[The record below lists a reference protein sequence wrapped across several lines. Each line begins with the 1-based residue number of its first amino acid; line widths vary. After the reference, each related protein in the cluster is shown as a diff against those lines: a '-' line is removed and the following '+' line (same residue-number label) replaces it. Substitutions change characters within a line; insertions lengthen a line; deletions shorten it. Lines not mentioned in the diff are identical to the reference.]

1 MKDSINILNK
11 LNEDNVIDFN
21 KGKEKLRNKE
31 LSKLDPNINDT
42 VESLSI
48 IQVLDNIIFGAKR
61 AQLRAEDKTSIE
73 RKYMDDLVSIRDELI
88 YLYQDMFKEED

>member
-11 LNEDNVIDFN
+11 LNEDNIIDFN

-31 LSKLDPNINDT
+31 LSKIDPNINDT

-61 AQLRAEDKTSIE
+61 AQLHAEDKNSFE

>member
-11 LNEDNVIDFN
+11 LNEDNIIDFN

-48 IQVLDNIIFGAKR
+48 IQVLDNIIFSAKR
-61 AQLRAEDKTSIE
+61 AQLYAEDKTSIK

>member
-31 LSKLDPNINDT
+31 LSKIDPNINNT

-48 IQVLDNIIFGAKR
+48 IQVLDNIIFSAKR
-61 AQLRAEDKTSIE
+61 AQLYAKDKNSFE

>member
-21 KGKEKLRNKE
+21 KGKEKVRNKE
-31 LSKLDPNINDT
+31 LSKLDPNINDMIDA
-42 VESLSI
+42 VNI
-48 IQVLDNIIFGAKR
+48 FQALDDIIFNAKR
-61 AQLRAEDKTSIE
+61 AQQMVQNKQKVKRV
-73 RKYMDDLVSIRDELI
+73 YMDDLVSIRDELI